1 MAIKLSD
8 TATLGVSR
16 AANTEESYKTKQI
29 IVFKL
34 GSEEY
39 GLPIDQIKEVV
50 LTPSI
55 TKVPLTSDYIIGVA
69 NIRGNI
75 LAVVDLEDRFDLLS
89 PIGSN
94 IETKYNYTLVIES
107 EELKV
112 GILVR
117 EVPNTL
123 AIAEKDIDLSPG
135 LLSDG
140 NNDRNYIKGIVKLP
154 QRLIILVD
162 IFKIFAKDEVTV
174 LV

>member
-1 MAIKLSD
+1 M
-8 TATLGVSR
+8 
-16 AANTEESYKTKQI
+16 
-29 IVFKL
+29 
-34 GSEEY
+34 
-39 GLPIDQIKEVV
+39 
-50 LTPSI
+50 
-55 TKVPLTSDYIIGVA
+55 
-69 NIRGNI
+69 
-75 LAVVDLEDRFDLLS
+75 AVVDLESRFDLLS
-89 PIGSN
+89 ASDSSA
-94 IETKYNYTLVIES
+94 ELKHNYTLVIES

-174 LV
+174 VV